1 MTRRRSK
8 PVVEPSDL
16 HLTVPRM
23 IRFAPD
29 DVAAQN
35 AAAKR
40 DGRPWANWARKV
52 LAEAAL
58 KTG

>member
-1 MTRRRSK
+1 MTRKRPGREATLSK
-8 PVVEPSDL
+8 QC
-16 HLTVPRM
+16 M
-23 IRFAPD
+23 IRMTPEEWQ
-29 DVAAQN
+29 AQN

-58 KTG
+58 AARKTP